1 MPGDPAAGSPAQRG
15 LISPLALLDLP
26 PENLASFWR
35 LEASVEGTWLPTP
48 GLMTELPGLN
58 P

>member
-1 MPGDPAAGSPAQRG
+1 MLGDPAAGSPAQRG

-26 PENLASFWR
+26 PESLASLWC

-48 GLMTELPGLN
+48 GLLTELPGLD

>member
-1 MPGDPAAGSPAQRG
+1 MLGDPAVGSPAQRG

-26 PENLASFWR
+26 LECLASSLC
-35 LEASVEGTWLPTP
+35 LEASVEGTWFPTP
-48 GLMTELPGLN
+48 GLLTELPGRD